1 MKSVEQITGCPS
13 APSGIEEN
21 SGDVMLPLDEPGEA
35 ICFWA
40 KPFFGG
46 SIPKNL

>member
-1 MKSVEQITGCPS
+1 MNASNNQLYIHLS
-13 APSGIEEN
+13 LRDEEN